1 MPITVPGDST
11 VINES
16 MVRAQAD
23 RNPVLII
30 QSLQVEYAN
39 YFADVPVLPETLL
52 LIDLEMQGP
61 SVDLGRLTQLIL
73 GDLGATIQILQLAN
87 HRHNDAD
94 GCWLRVEDLI
104 SDLDLDTCVEVLSER
119 VVCHDSRH
127 KAILE
132 LWTHSRE
139 IAHWCRI
146 IAEEVQDPHPNDAY
160 LLGLFHAVG
169 SLPATLGWGDSRG
182 RQTDNA
188 VVGVEL
194 VKRWP
199 LPHCVAE
206 LLQAQIAGLQAKQLD
221 LVQRA
226 HQRVSRSSDCAF
238 CKRVRRQFLYT
249 V

>member
-1 MPITVPGDST
+1 M
-11 VINES
+11 INES

-23 RNPVLII
+23 RNPILII
-30 QSLQVEYAN
+30 QSSQVECAN
-39 YFADVPVLPETLL
+39 YFANVPVLPETLL

-87 HRHNDAD
+87 HMHNDAD
-94 GCWLRVEDLI
+94 GCSLRIEDLI
-104 SDLDLDTCVEVLSER
+104 SDLDLDTCVEALSER
-119 VVCHDSRH
+119 VVCHSGRH

-146 IAEEVQDPHPNDAY
+146 IAEEAQDPRPNDAY

-169 SLPATLGWGDSRG
+169 SLPATLGWGDSQG
-182 RQTDNA
+182 RWTDSA

-206 LLQAQIAGLQAKQLD
+206 FFQAQIVGSQAKQLD
-221 LVQRA
+221 MVQRA
-226 HQRVSRSSDCAF
+226 HQRVSRSSTDCALS
-238 CKRVRRQFLYT
+238 KRMRKQFLYA